1 MRDRYDAGAL
11 GEIRVVK
18 FGGNE
23 LDRLAWLDACASA
36 LRHGDPVVVV
46 HGGGKAVDALSR
58 RLGLPVEKRDGLRVT
73 SAEVAEATEMTLAGS
88 INRRLVSA
96 LRAGGIDAVGL
107 SGVDGGLITARLAS
121 GDLGFVGDVTAVRV
135 DLLHT
140 LLRAGHT
147 PVIAP
152 VAPSLDGPDGV
163 PLNVNADYA
172 AAGIAGALRA
182 SELLLV
188 TDVAGFS
195 IDGVVQR
202 EVDSAEC
209 ESLVAR
215 RVAANGMVTK
225 LRAAVAAL
233 AAGARAVRIGDL
245 RMIQDPTAGT
255 RIVAGSH
262 QPA

>member
-1 MRDRYDAGAL
+1 MAGRQELRAL
-11 GEIRVVK
+11 GEMRVVK

-23 LDRLAWLDACASA
+23 LDRTSWLAGCAAA
-36 LRHGDPVVVV
+36 LYPGGPIVVV

-107 SGVDGGLITARLAS
+107 SGVDGGLITARLAK
-121 GDLGFVGDVTAVRV
+121 GDLGFVGDVAAVRV
-135 DLLHT
+135 ELLHT
-140 LLRAGHT
+140 LLVAGYT
-147 PVIAP
+147 PVVAP
-152 VAPSLDGPDGV
+152 VAPSPDGPDGV
-163 PLNVNADYA
+163 PLNINADYA
-172 AAGIAGALRA
+172 AAGIAGALGA

-202 EVDSAEC
+202 EVDVGEC

-215 RVAANGMVTK
+215 RVAADGMVTK

-233 AAGARAVRIGDL
+233 AGGARAVRIGDL

-255 RIVAGSH
+255 RVVAGSH